1 MTPRQRI
8 ISAIE
13 SGRDFIPL
21 TTPELKFAVIDGLRN
36 YKNNFS
42 PAEQDTALFIAHMFD
57 DLHNPALMF
66 EHERNVVLKALK
78 YAEEADH
85 EGT

>member
-13 SGRDFIPL
+13 SGREFIPL
-21 TTPELKFAVIDGLRN
+21 TTPELKFAVIDGLRD
-36 YKNNFS
+36 YKNNFN
-42 PAEQDTALFIAHMFD
+42 PTEQDIALFIVQMLD
-57 DLHNPALMF
+57 DLDSPALMF
-66 EHERNVVLKALK
+66 EHEWNVVLKALRWV
-78 YAEEADH
+78 EEADY

>member
-13 SGRDFIPL
+13 SGRKFIPL
-21 TTPELKFAVIDGLRN
+21 TTPELKFAVIDGLRD
-36 YKNNFS
+36 YKSNFS
-42 PAEQDTALFIAHMFD
+42 PDEQDTALFITYMFD
-57 DLHNPALMF
+57 DLHSPALMF
-66 EHERNVVLKALK
+66 EHERNVVLKALRW
-78 YAEEADH
+78 AEKADH